1 VRRQAFTHL
10 TKRLKPLERYAGS
23 PEEFKDLC
31 FLLTCKNI
39 QDAPS
44 FKNWDGAKGN
54 SRCAAHFPPPPVQAT
69 AGHSSFFFALLRSSS
84 CASSINARAARSQG
98 ARGGAVRGHVPF
110 GNPPFGPGT
119 RLARTQR
126 AAPHTHTHTQREIHR
141 DTDTDTTT
149 TLCHTITGGV
159 GHSQRRQL
167 LLGRAHRGFAT
178 QPHAALAT
186 PGRGLSD
193 GVYAL
198 PPQGRAQDQHVRTN
212 FPFLHTTAHAHAH
225 THHRTRRLA

>member
-1 VRRQAFTHL
+1 M

-54 SRCAAHFPPPPVQAT
+54 SRCAAHSPPPSPVQAA
-69 AGHSSFFFALLRSSS
+69 AGHSSLFFALRSSFFFALLHVQ
-84 CASSINARAARSQG
+84 ARLTLGLLVHREHVVEQFEAMFHLEIRRLGQ
-98 ARGGAVRGHVPF
+98 VRDSPAHS
-110 GNPPFGPGT
+110 
-119 RLARTQR
+119 AQ
-126 AAPHTHTHTQREIHR
+126 HETHTP
-141 DTDTDTTT
+141 
-149 TLCHTITGGV
+149 LCHTIIGEASY
-159 GHSQRRQL
+159 SQRRRRQL
-167 LLGRAHRGFAT
+167 LGRSHRGFAT
-178 QPHAALAT
+178 QPHAALAP

-198 PPQGRAQDQHVRTN
+198 PPQGRAQDQHVRATP
-212 FPFLHTTAHAHAH
+212 PFLHRTTRAPPH
-225 THHRTRRLA
+225 TDAHHRTRRLP